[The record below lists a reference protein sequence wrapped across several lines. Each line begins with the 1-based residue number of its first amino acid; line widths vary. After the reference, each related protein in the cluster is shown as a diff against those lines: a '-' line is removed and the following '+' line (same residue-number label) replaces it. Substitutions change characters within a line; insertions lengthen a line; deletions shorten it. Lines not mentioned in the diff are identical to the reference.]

1 MLKQALIMF
10 EAFAMELRM
19 QKPVYLLPHHES
31 PQAQGLELKG
41 WMGKLLTI
49 PSPLRRDQV
58 SNFQCLHSSLKTA
71 IYPCHAILQIQ
82 VKLIC

>member
-1 MLKQALIMF
+1 MF

-19 QKPVYLLPHHES
+19 QKPVYLLLSHHES
-31 PQAQGLELKG
+31 PLAQGLDFLKG

-49 PSPLRRDQV
+49 PSPLRRGQV